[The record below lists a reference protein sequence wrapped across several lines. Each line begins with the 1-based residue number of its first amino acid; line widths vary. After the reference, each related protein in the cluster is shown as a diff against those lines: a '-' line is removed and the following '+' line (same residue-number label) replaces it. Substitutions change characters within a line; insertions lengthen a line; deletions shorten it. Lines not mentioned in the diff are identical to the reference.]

1 MRGSLISLIIYL
13 ICPLALFCTH
23 AYSQDQVQSL
33 IQNISQENLTIS
45 TFENTTN
52 TRFNDT
58 ITTTNPV
65 TIGALTSVA
74 MNKVILNVTQNVLNE
89 TARILELKEF
99 VLRVSAQESGNTTL
113 NLNFSALDSETSAEL
128 AGVSIDG
135 WIANGSGVSTYFFS
149 GLTDSNGRSSF
160 TLHSQADELYNT
172 TLTVEAYL
180 RGYSSQKQ
188 SAAFSLGG

>member
-13 ICPLALFCTH
+13 ICPLALSCTP

-149 GLTDSNGRSSF
+149 GLTDNNGRSTF

>member
-65 TIGALTSVA
+65 TIGALTSIA

-160 TLHSQADELYNT
+160 TLRSQADELYNT